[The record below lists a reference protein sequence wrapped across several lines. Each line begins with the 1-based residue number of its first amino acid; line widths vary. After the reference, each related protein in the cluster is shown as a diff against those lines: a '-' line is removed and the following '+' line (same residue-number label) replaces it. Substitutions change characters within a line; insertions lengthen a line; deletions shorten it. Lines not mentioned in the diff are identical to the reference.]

1 MRPYFAVQWHITDVC
16 DQRCK
21 HCYIFAEGHPALLSA
36 PWSELLHTYAQI
48 RALCGKLG
56 RAPYI
61 YLTGG
66 DPILHPDFWRLL
78 ELFKADGTR
87 FCIMG
92 NPFHL
97 TDETCARMKACGCVK
112 YQLSLDGL
120 EKTHDMFRKPG
131 SFRATLNAIP
141 KIRRAGMW
149 CALMSTVS
157 KTNMDEIPALIDLAD
172 EAGADVYAVGRY
184 CPTSR
189 EKAYDA
195 DIHIPPR
202 EYRAF
207 LECCWEKYEAHRDSK
222 TTFQLKD
229 HLWALFLYEKGLL
242 KLPAGEGI
250 ADGCNCGRN
259 HITILPNGGVYACR
273 RMESKVGNVTET
285 DLYGIWTGAGGRQG
299 TMIVAV
305 RDRALTERLGRLNLA
320 RFDRSRLLGSYVS
333 KEQPSVIDDASIRS
347 GFYGAPSVCAIFAP
361 KNFLFS
367 IPDAFC
373 AAENMVLQAT
383 ELGIGSCIVSRA
395 EETFAGEEGQQFLR
409 AWKVPEDYI
418 VRCFVI
424 LGYCDGPYP
433 APKPRRA
440 GRSLIVGE

>member
-1 MRPYFAVQWHITDVC
+1 MKRYFAVQWHITDVC
-16 DQRCK
+16 DQRCT

-36 PWSELLHTYAQI
+36 PWNELLQTYAQI
-48 RALCGKLG
+48 RALCDKLG
-56 RAPYI
+56 CAPYI

-66 DPILHPDFWRLL
+66 DPILHPDFWKLL

-97 TDETCARMKACGCVK
+97 TDEACARMKECGCVK

-131 SFRATLNAIP
+131 SFRATLDAIP

-149 CALMSTVS
+149 CAVMSTVS
-157 KTNMDEIPALIDLAD
+157 KTNMGEIPALIDLAD
-172 EAGADVYAVGRY
+172 EVGADVYAVGRY
-184 CPTSR
+184 CPTCR

-207 LECCWEKYEAHRDSK
+207 LGRCWEKYEAHRDSK

-242 KLPAGEGI
+242 KLPAGDGI

-259 HITILPNGGVYACR
+259 HITILPDGGVYACR
-273 RMESKVGNVTET
+273 RMESKVGNVKES
-285 DLYGIWTGAGGRQG
+285 DLYGIWTGAGMEYYRQYDKFEKCG
-299 TMIVAV
+299 KCELLRVCRGCPAVAYGYAG
-305 RDRALTERLGRLNLA
+305 DMYAP
-320 RFDRSRLLGSYVS
+320 DPQCW
-333 KEQPSVIDDASIRS
+333 KEV
-347 GFYGAPSVCAIFAP
+347 
-361 KNFLFS
+361 
-367 IPDAFC
+367 
-373 AAENMVLQAT
+373 
-383 ELGIGSCIVSRA
+383 
-395 EETFAGEEGQQFLR
+395 
-409 AWKVPEDYI
+409 
-418 VRCFVI
+418 
-424 LGYCDGPYP
+424 
-433 APKPRRA
+433 
-440 GRSLIVGE
+440 